1 VAFVALPIAL
11 SATFT
16 TAIVMGRQAV
26 RWYAAVNIAYP
37 IATAVLL
44 VLVLGGLGPSVMG
57 AIAVYLIASSIQAIG
72 FLVGARRVSA
82 DNAGAE
88 SVSYRELF
96 LYGLRIYP
104 SSLTGYF
111 SYRADG
117 YLIAFLL
124 VAPSAQLGYYSMAVG
139 LAEMV
144 FFFPNA
150 VSTLFFPHVAGSPRD
165 ESDRQVGMVSRV
177 TLLVTGAF
185 GLALIPAATI
195 LIWVVLPA
203 FGPAL
208 PALLV
213 LLPGVVALS
222 LAKVVGGYVTG
233 IGRPEIN
240 SYVSFVAFI
249 VNIVANV
256 LLIPRLGIVGA
267 SAASL
272 ISYSLTSLL
281 LTIAAARFTRTPIAD
296 FWVPRLSDVRFIVAT
311 SLGLLRGLR
320 RGRAASPDRGA

>member
-1 VAFVALPIAL
+1 M
-11 SATFT
+11 TK
-16 TAIVMGRQAV
+16 
-26 RWYAAVNIAYP
+26 
-37 IATAVLL
+37 
-44 VLVLGGLGPSVMG
+44 
-57 AIAVYLIASSIQAIG
+57 
-72 FLVGARRVSA
+72 
-82 DNAGAE
+82 
-88 SVSYRELF
+88 
-96 LYGLRIYP
+96 
-104 SSLTGYF
+104 
-111 SYRADG
+111 
-117 YLIAFLL
+117 
-124 VAPSAQLGYYSMAVG
+124 
-139 LAEMV
+139 
-144 FFFPNA
+144 
-150 VSTLFFPHVAGSPRD
+150 
-165 ESDRQVGMVSRV
+165 
-177 TLLVTGAF
+177 
-185 GLALIPAATI
+185 PAAAI

-281 LTIAAARFTRTPIAD
+281 LTFAAARFTRTPIAD
-296 FWVPRLSDVRFIVAT
+296 FWVPRLSDVRFIVVT
-311 SLGLLRGLR
+311 SRDLLHGLR
-320 RGRAASPDRGA
+320 KGSRRVA